1 MNSKEEA
8 YTDDSNMNLH
18 IPQDEI
24 GNKFCTT
31 DVKERKSNAGN
42 GNLLKTCLASEDVFQ
57 IIIDRVRA
65 VTIRALLSIEGIFTK
80 AFVDTGAE
88 VTVLS

>member
-24 GNKFCTT
+24 DNKFCTT
-31 DVKERKSNAGN
+31 NVKARKSNAEN
-42 GNLLKTCLASEDVFQ
+42 
-57 IIIDRVRA
+57 
-65 VTIRALLSIEGIFTK
+65 
-80 AFVDTGAE
+80 
-88 VTVLS
+88 